1 MIREAV
7 NIPFYNRNLSAMFFY
22 PNNGLEKY
30 PVVCKAHG
38 LVSNTFEKEEELAT
52 MLTEE
57 GIAYFTFHFTGFYDS
72 TGETTIQIQL
82 MNLDYIITYLT
93 NHPKVDPRRIGL
105 LGVSMGAAIAVCHAS
120 RDPRISSIV
129 LQAPLFDFDFVVNYP
144 EFTAMWEG
152 LALTGLVRLPND
164 GIKEKLV
171 QEIKGNNPLHCIN
184 RICPRPILIIAGGND
199 TFIPLSGIKQL
210 FKKAHSPKDFKV
222 VQNADHNLTNYFA
235 RFETF
240 SLIKDFFIDNLKQNN
255 LFIKNILKRFGDTDL
270 HV

>member
-22 PNNGLEKY
+22 PNNESEKY

-38 LVSNTFEKEEELAT
+38 LISNAFEKEEELAT

-72 TGETTIQIQL
+72 SGETTIQTQL

-93 NHPKVDPRRIGL
+93 NHSKVDPKRIGL

-144 EFTAMWEG
+144 EFTSMWEG
-152 LALTGLVRLPND
+152 LALTGLVRLPID
-164 GIKEKLV
+164 GIKERLV
-171 QEIKGNNPLHCIN
+171 QEIKGNNPLNCIN
-184 RICPRPILIIAGGND
+184 RICPRPILIIAGEND
-199 TFIPLSGIKQL
+199 TFIPLSGIKKL
-210 FKKAHSPKDFKV
+210 FEKAQSPKDFKL

-240 SLIKDFFIDNLKQNN
+240 SLIKEFFIDNLKRSNW
-255 LFIKNILKRFGDTDL
+255 LFKNIFAQLGEADL
-270 HV
+270 HI